1 MKTIIAIDPGASGG
15 IAVQHITQGRAPF
28 GEIEA
33 DRALTGTYAM
43 PETRGDAI
51 NLFKQLAEFPENTIA
66 YIEKISG
73 FIPDGG
79 ASQMFEFG
87 KSVERV
93 GCILETLGVRIIEVT
108 PQSWMKSLALGK
120 MEKVAIPRPPKGMT
134 SVALSV
140 WKQQNTEAIKSV
152 KAANARLKTEWKN
165 KLKAEAQRRF
175 PTVKVTLKNC
185 DALLILEV
193 AKMMEGEK

>member
-15 IAVQHITQGRAPF
+15 IAVQHIAQGRTLYGDTVEGRCA
-28 GEIEA
+28 
-33 DRALTGTYAM
+33 TGTYAM

-51 NLFKQLAEFPENTIA
+51 NLFKQIAEFPENTVA

-93 GCILETLGVRIIEVT
+93 GCILETLGVRIIEIT
-108 PQSWMKSLALGK
+108 PQSWMKSLAMGK
-120 MEKVAIPRPPKGMT
+120 IEKTAIPRPPKGMT
-134 SVALSV
+134 SVALSI
-140 WKQQNTEAIKSV
+140 WKQQNAEAIKAA
-152 KAANARLKTEWKN
+152 KAANARLKTEFKN

-175 PTVKVTLKNC
+175 PKVKVTLKNC

-193 AKMMEGEK
+193 AKMMEGES

>member
-1 MKTIIAIDPGASGG
+1 MKTLIAIDPGASGG
-15 IAVQHITQGRAPF
+15 IAVQQDTSTAVF
-28 GEIEA
+28 
-33 DRALTGTYAM
+33 AM

-51 NLFKQLAEFPENTIA
+51 ALFLGIVKDPSNTEA

-87 KSVERV
+87 KSVERM
-93 GCILETLGVRIIEVT
+93 GCILETIGVRIIEVT
-108 PQSWMKSLALGK
+108 PQSWMKSLSLGK
-120 MEKVAIPRPPKGMT
+120 MDKSPIPRPPKGMFGP
-134 SVALSV
+134 ALSI
-140 WKQQNTEAIKSV
+140 WKQQHAEEIKSA

-175 PTVKVTLKNC
+175 PSIKVTLKNC
-185 DALLILEV
+185 DALLILEA
-193 AKMMEGEK
+193 AKQKERNQLI